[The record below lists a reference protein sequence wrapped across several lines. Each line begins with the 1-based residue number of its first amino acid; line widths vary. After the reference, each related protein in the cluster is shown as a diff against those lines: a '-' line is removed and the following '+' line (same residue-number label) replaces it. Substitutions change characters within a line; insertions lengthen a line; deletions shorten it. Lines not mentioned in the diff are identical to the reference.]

1 MHFGWLRS
9 TFRALSHVNLAMALA
24 LASGFTLASC
34 MLLGHP
40 ERRALPPLELPFL
53 QPSPRGELHV
63 VLLAL
68 DGVRYREIFDGTD
81 LVLVRS
87 QRLPAEQHQ
96 TARELMPN
104 LHALIDGQGA
114 ALGSASML
122 SASGP
127 NFVSL
132 PGYTEMLTGRR
143 VTACRDNYCTRGGA
157 PTILDGCAA
166 LSDVTIEDCAAVTSW
181 PNISRVVAERSERVA
196 VSTGRHGGVTRS
208 LVSAASRGAL
218 LQAERSSPFPGHGD
232 FRADTHTA
240 RIALSYFDQHQ
251 PRVMFI
257 GLGEPDEYA
266 HRNDY
271 SNYLGA
277 LRAADRLIGEISTR
291 LDRLAAKGERT
302 AFFVTTD
309 HGRADGF
316 VSHGG
321 AFAESARIWLVAS
334 GTEIHGRGR
343 LRAASPRF
351 LADVAP
357 TIRRLADMPEDR
369 HQHAGSA
376 LDELLRPAPAS
387 GFEAPVQSDQEL
399 GQRPGR
405 HHTGSD
411 AQHGG

>member
-9 TFRALSHVNLAMALA
+9 TLRALSHVNLSLALA
-24 LASGFTLASC
+24 LTSGFTLASC

-40 ERRALPPLELPFL
+40 QRGALPQIRLPFR
-53 QPSPRGELHV
+53 QASPSGDLHV

-81 LVLVRS
+81 LVLVRA

-96 TARELMPN
+96 SARELMPN

-114 ALGSASML
+114 ALGSASRL

-157 PTILDGCAA
+157 PTVLDGCAS
-166 LSDVTIEDCAAVTSW
+166 LSDVAVEDCAAVTSW
-181 PNISRVVAERSERVA
+181 PNIGRIVAERPDRA
-196 VSTGRHGGVTRS
+196 AISTGRHGGVTRS
-208 LVSAASRGAL
+208 LVGAASHGAL
-218 LQAERSSPFPGHGD
+218 LAAEKSSSFPGHGD
-232 FRADTHTA
+232 FRPDAHTA

-257 GLGEPDEYA
+257 GLGEPDEFA

-271 SNYLGA
+271 ANYLGA
-277 LRAADRLIGEISTR
+277 LRAADRLIGELSTR
-291 LDRLAAKGERT
+291 LDQLAARGERT
-302 AFFVTTD
+302 ALFVTTD

-316 VSHGG
+316 VSHGA
-321 AFAESARIWLVAS
+321 AFAESARIWLVAA
-334 GTEIHGRGR
+334 GTEIRGRGQ
-343 LRAASPRF
+343 LSAASPRF
-351 LADVAP
+351 LADIAP
-357 TIRRLADMPEDR
+357 TIRKLTEMPEDR
-369 HQHAGSA
+369 HPHAGRA
-376 LDELLRPAPAS
+376 LDELLRPPSGLETPAHT
-387 GFEAPVQSDQEL
+387 DQEL
-399 GQRPGR
+399 GQGPGR
-405 HHTGSD
+405 QHTNAD
-411 AQHGG
+411 AEHGG

>member
-9 TFRALSHVNLAMALA
+9 TFRASSHVNVALA
-24 LASGFTLASC
+24 LVLASGFTLASC

-40 ERRALPPLELPFL
+40 ERRALPQLDLPFL

-68 DGVRYREIFDGTD
+68 DGVRHREIFDGTD

-157 PTILDGCAA
+157 PTILDACAA
-166 LSDVTIEDCAAVTSW
+166 LSEVAIEDCAAVTSW
-181 PNISRVVAERSERVA
+181 PNISRVVAERSERAA

-232 FRADTHTA
+232 FRPDAHTA
-240 RIALSYFDQHQ
+240 RIALSHFDQHQ

-334 GTEIHGRGR
+334 GTEIRGRGR

-369 HQHAGSA
+369 HQHAGSV
-376 LDELLRPAPAS
+376 LDELLRAPPAS
-387 GFEAPVQSDQEL
+387 GFDAPVQSDQEF

-405 HHTGSD
+405 NHTGSD